1 MNRYSLNYK
10 NAIKYISLIVEQT
23 IVKTVIWKEVNN
35 DKKAKDILFNIINNM
50 VIIDDLGVFYWRI

>member
-1 MNRYSLNYK
+1 MNRYNLNYK

-35 DKKAKDILFNIINNM
+35 GKKAKDILFNIINNM